1 MLPVL
6 MTFRDQ
12 ARRTDDFSRLGEG
25 SASRIDKHFTVDH
38 DGMEGA
44 QGNHARRSDD
54 FTGTNIEC
62 AIVKIAFDGV
72 AFHATFRQRAG
83 AVGAVVIGYK
93 EVIAEVEY
101 GECQTSSF
109 NLDDTAF
116 GDVDRRTKF

>member
-12 ARRTDDFSRLGEG
+12 ARRTDDFRPLGEG
-25 SASRIDKHFTVDH
+25 SARRIDKHFTVDH

-44 QGNHARRSDD
+44 QGNHARRSDN
-54 FTGTNIEC
+54 FTGPNIER
-62 AIVKIAFDGV
+62 AVVKIAFDGV
-72 AFHATFRQRAG
+72 TVHATFRQRAG
-83 AVGAVVIGYK
+83 AMGTVVIGYV

-101 GECQTSSF
+101 GECQTSRF
-109 NLDDTAF
+109 NLYDSAF

>member
-25 SASRIDKHFTVDH
+25 SASRIDKDFTVDH

-54 FTGTNIEC
+54 CTGANIERT
-62 AIVKIAFDGV
+62 IVKIAFDDV
-72 AFHATFRQRAG
+72 A
-83 AVGAVVIGYK
+83 VDIP
-93 EVIAEVEY
+93 
-101 GECQTSSF
+101 
-109 NLDDTAF
+109 F
-116 GDVDRRTKF
+116 GQ